1 MANETDTPFKEGQEA
16 TRDAARDIQA
26 KVSEMA
32 DAAREK
38 ASGLGRKATE
48 RMDQT
53 REATASRLER
63 AGGALHNQADKVSS
77 ATHATARKVE
87 AMGSYL
93 REHTVGD
100 IASEVRDVMVRNP
113 GKTIGIALAAGFLIG
128 HALKP
133 GHDYEEQS

>member
-1 MANETDTPFKEGQEA
+1 MANETDSPFREGQE
-16 TRDAARDIQA
+16 AARDIQS

-32 DAAREK
+32 DSAREK
-38 ASGLGRKATE
+38 ASGLGRKAAE

-53 REATASRLER
+53 REKTATRLER

-100 IASEVRDVMVRNP
+100 LASEVRGAMVRNP
-113 GKTIGIALAAGFLIG
+113 GKTLGIALAAGFLIG
-128 HALKP
+128 QALRP
-133 GHDYEEQS
+133 GHGYEEQS